1 MISGSPRESDRIK
14 IISRS
19 LRESDSIKMIS
30 GSPRESDR
38 IKVISRSLRES
49 DRLIISSNI
58 LQLIFLGNIVWNIIS
73 EFYLIGNNNNWWS
86 LIAFL
91 NIYPTTREKIT
102 QGDLQLLSG
111 FYLSTAFFV
120 GGWSVLLNI
129 PFLIKLSQ
137 VCLGLGLAY
146 ICIVFLVSTSLTW
159 YPPRKPIRK
168 KKIY

>member
-1 MISGSPRESDRIK
+1 MISGSPKKERESDSINMISRSPRESDRIK
-14 IISRS
+14 
-19 LRESDSIKMIS
+19 MIT
-30 GSPRESDR
+30 
-38 IKVISRSLRES
+38 RSLRES

-58 LQLIFLGNIVWNIIS
+58 LQLMFLGNIVWNIIS
-73 EFYLIGNNNNWWS
+73 EFYLLRNNNNNWWS

-102 QGDLQLLSG
+102 RANLQLLSG

-120 GGWSVLLNI
+120 GGWSFLLNI
-129 PFLIKLSQ
+129 PFLIKLST

-146 ICIVFLVSTSLTW
+146 ICIIFLVSASLTW